1 MNYQDIIGKLQD
13 QDTVDVHVKDD
24 RYISYKLNYELGGY
38 SYFTGEET
46 RRGYYLI
53 VMPMEKSNGFVRFG
67 MFDGIKAFVSPQP
80 IKRKSAKARKEALE
94 NVTEELLDR
103 LTKEVTQ

>member
-1 MNYQDIIGKLQD
+1 MNYQDIIEKLKD

-38 SYFTGEET
+38 SYFTGEES

-53 VMPMEKSNGFVRFG
+53 VMPVEKSNGFIRYG

-94 NVTEELLDR
+94 NVTPELLEQ
-103 LTKEVTQ
+103 LTKEVAK